1 MMKFKALDETA
12 GHNFFDP
19 GTGKS
24 AQSFVSVIFTKC
36 FSFCD
41 DTSML
46 DSSPYFECKLV
57 SN

>member
-1 MMKFKALDETA
+1 MMKFIALDETA
-12 GHNFFDP
+12 GPHFFDP

-41 DTSML
+41 DTSMM
-46 DSSPYFECKLV
+46 DSSPYLECKLV
-57 SN
+57 SS

>member
-24 AQSFVSVIFTKC
+24 AQSLVYVIFSKC
-36 FSFCD
+36 ISFCD
-41 DTSML
+41 DTSMHAL
-46 DSSPYFECKLV
+46 MDP
-57 SN
+57 